1 MRRRPPW
8 VAPCVALIASAKA
21 LLAATAVTQLMQHL
35 RASSHIHT
43 RTRAG
48 AHYDIGRQRFVF
60 GRNKGVIESAAHW
73 VQREFNVLRI
83 NVDYDKDIANAAF
96 AWLVHSVQAAA
107 LEGNTTGAHLLP
119 ECPEWYRE
127 QYADDTLPWLWPED
141 LLWPLPN
148 PLAPLSKDAYKR
160 IFTSHGLLGLL
171 TRLPVV
177 GSWLKVVI
185 DEEVRVA
192 VSKDSESID
201 ITVSAT
207 RLSIGAGVN
216 CVITAAEMSWLIV
229 V

>member
-1 MRRRPPW
+1 M
-8 VAPCVALIASAKA
+8 
-21 LLAATAVTQLMQHL
+21 
-35 RASSHIHT
+35 
-43 RTRAG
+43 
-48 AHYDIGRQRFVF
+48 F

-73 VQREFNVLRI
+73 MQREFNVLRI
-83 NVDYDKDIANAAF
+83 NVDYDKAVANAAF
-96 AWLVHSVQAAA
+96 DWLVHSVQAAA
-107 LEGNTTGAHLLP
+107 LEDDTTGTTLLS
-119 ECPEWYRE
+119 ECPERYRKY
-127 QYADDTLPWLWPED
+127 YADDRLPWLWRTP
-141 LLWPLPN
+141 LLGFLPN
-148 PLAPLSKDAYKR
+148 PLAPLSKDAYEW

-216 CVITAAEMSWLIV
+216 CVITAAEMSWLIIV
-229 V
+229 